1 MGGLCMSSDF
11 QLVQIIDAALAAA
24 VRRSGSWLV
33 CRPGCT
39 QCCYGP
45 FEISQL
51 DANRLRQGL
60 AELETRDPQRAAAVR
75 DRARQAA
82 TNLSDDDPCP
92 ALDPATGTCDLY
104 ASRPITCRCFG
115 PPVLCDSGA
124 VGVCELCFDG
134 ASDEE
139 ISACVVDFDPE
150 GLESELIDAL
160 ERATGVR
167 GMTTV
172 ALSLGYEAHSAVS

>member
-1 MGGLCMSSDF
+1 MSSDVE
-11 QLVQIIDAALAAA
+11 LVQIVDAALAEAT
-24 VRRSGSWLV
+24 RRSGSWLV

-45 FEISQL
+45 FEITQL
-51 DANRLRQGL
+51 DRNRLRQGL
-60 AELETRDPQRAAAVR
+60 AELEIHDPLRASAVR

-82 TNLSDDDPCP
+82 RITSFSDDDACP
-92 ALDPATGTCDLY
+92 ALDPETGACDLY

-134 ASDEE
+134 TSDEE
-139 ISACVVDFDPE
+139 ISRCLVDFDPG
-150 GLESELIDAL
+150 GLEPVLIDAL

-172 ALSLGYEAHSAVS
+172 VLSLASG

>member
-1 MGGLCMSSDF
+1 MRSDIE
-11 QLVQIIDAALAAA
+11 LVRIVDAALAEAA
-24 VRRSGSWLV
+24 RRSGSWLL

-45 FEISQL
+45 FEITQL
-51 DANRLRQGL
+51 DAQRLRQGL
-60 AELETRDPQRAAAVR
+60 AELESRDSKRAAAVR
-75 DRARQAA
+75 DRARHAA
-82 TNLSDDDPCP
+82 QRTNFNDDHPCP
-92 ALDPATGTCDLY
+92 ALDPDTGTCDLY

-115 PPVLCDSGA
+115 PPVACDPGE

-139 ISACVVDFDPE
+139 ITACLVDFDPD
-150 GLESELIDAL
+150 GLETQLIDEL
-160 ERATGVR
+160 ERSTGVT

-172 ALSLGYEAHSAVS
+172 ALSLCSPR

>member
-1 MGGLCMSSDF
+1 
-11 QLVQIIDAALAAA
+11 
-24 VRRSGSWLV
+24 
-33 CRPGCT
+33 
-39 QCCYGP
+39 
-45 FEISQL
+45 
-51 DANRLRQGL
+51 L
-60 AELETRDPQRAAAVR
+60 AELESHDPQRASAVR

-82 TNLSDDDPCP
+82 LVTNLSDDDPCP
-92 ALDPATGTCDLY
+92 ALDLETGTCDLY

-115 PPVLCDSGA
+115 PPVLCDSGT

-139 ISACVVDFDPE
+139 IAACLVDFDP
-150 GLESELIDAL
+150 GDLESILIDAL

-172 ALSLGYEAHSAVS
+172 VQSLAS

>member
-1 MGGLCMSSDF
+1 MSSDF
-11 QLVQIIDAALAAA
+11 ELVQIVDAALAEAT
-24 VRRSGSWLV
+24 RRSGSWLV

-51 DANRLRQGL
+51 DAQRLRQGL
-60 AELETRDPQRAAAVR
+60 EELESRDPLRAGAVR
-75 DRARQAA
+75 ERSRQAA
-82 TNLSDDDPCP
+82 RLTHFSDDDPCP
-92 ALDPATGTCDLY
+92 VLDPETGTCDLY

-115 PPVLCDSGA
+115 PPVHCDSGT

-139 ISACVVDFDPE
+139 ISACLVDFDPE
-150 GLESELIDAL
+150 GLESALIDAL
-160 ERATGVR
+160 ERASGVR

-172 ALSLGYEAHSAVS
+172 ALSLA

>member
-1 MGGLCMSSDF
+1 MSSDF
-11 QLVQIIDAALAAA
+11 ELVQIVDAALAEAA
-24 VRRSGSWLV
+24 HRSGAWLV

-45 FEISQL
+45 FEITQL
-51 DANRLRQGL
+51 DAQRLRKGL
-60 AELETRDPQRAAAVR
+60 AELESHDPRRAAAVR
-75 DRARQAA
+75 DRARHAA
-82 TNLSDDDPCP
+82 QLTNFGDDEPCP
-92 ALDPATGTCDLY
+92 ALDPETGKCDLY
-104 ASRPITCRCFG
+104 TSRPITCRCFG

-139 ISACVVDFDPE
+139 IAACLVEFDPE
-150 GLESELIDAL
+150 GLESVLIDAL
-160 ERATGVR
+160 QRETGVR

-172 ALSLGYEAHSAVS
+172 ALSLVS

>member
-1 MGGLCMSSDF
+1 MSSDF
-11 QLVQIIDAALAAA
+11 ELVQIVDAALAEAA
-24 VRRSGSWLV
+24 HRSGAWLV

-45 FEISQL
+45 FEITQL
-51 DANRLRQGL
+51 DAQRLRKGL
-60 AELETRDPQRAAAVR
+60 AELGSHDPRRAAAVR
-75 DRARQAA
+75 DRARHAA
-82 TNLSDDDPCP
+82 QLTNFGDDEPCP
-92 ALDPATGTCDLY
+92 ALDPETGKCDLY
-104 ASRPITCRCFG
+104 TSRPITCRCFG

-139 ISACVVDFDPE
+139 IAACLVEFDPE
-150 GLESELIDAL
+150 GLESVLIDAL
-160 ERATGVR
+160 QRETGVR

-172 ALSLGYEAHSAVS
+172 ALSLVS